1 MNFYDIFMAPL
12 ELTLLKKIRK
22 KIIPQAKG
30 RVLEIGFGTGA
41 NLSFYLFPEITEL
54 HALDIKPSKK
64 VHPKIIY
71 HESSAEELPFNNESF
86 DTVVTTL
93 ALCSIDLQ
101 TKTIREIHRVLKP
114 GGILIYLEHQQ
125 AASPTMRNIL
135 NKLNPYWRK
144 MSSGCQINLETTSNI
159 ERNGFHLEDKKRGVF
174 HYGIAQK
181 LEYLLEK

>member
-12 ELTLLKKIRK
+12 ELALLKKIRK

-30 RVLEIGFGTGA
+30 KVLEIGFGTGA

-86 DTVVTTL
+86 DAVVTTL

-101 TKTIREIHRVLKP
+101 TKTIREWRCQH
-114 GGILIYLEHQQ
+114 
-125 AASPTMRNIL
+125 
-135 NKLNPYWRK
+135 KLD
-144 MSSGCQINLETTSNI
+144 I
-159 ERNGFHLEDKKRGVF
+159 
-174 HYGIAQK
+174 
-181 LEYLLEK
+181 